1 MEFDD
6 ISEKIMALKAFFM
19 DETCTLRQDLSSMQ
33 EKYHQTIMLIE
44 NDSIFTKYN
53 NNVDE
58 LQVKL

>member
-44 NDSIFTKYN
+44 KGNIFTKNN

>member
-44 NDSIFTKYN
+44 KDNIFTKNN

>member
-1 MEFDD
+1 
-6 ISEKIMALKAFFM
+6 M
-19 DETCTLRQDLSSMQ
+19 DEMCTLRQDLSSMQ

-44 NDSIFTKYN
+44 NDNILTKDN

>member
-1 MEFDD
+1 MKFDD

-33 EKYHQTIMLIE
+33 EKCHQTIMLIE
-44 NDSIFTKYN
+44 NDSIFTKDN